1 MSCCLTAIFLLGLI
15 SVTALVAVPL
25 SSAIFSLRSN
35 EVEGQ
40 NSEVM
45 QKQDIFKI
53 IVTVNGLDHES
64 GDVITLVTVNGLTKS
79 KLFDDTK
86 TYLSSSKHWKTYN
99 YRIYFNIS
107 KHDRKNRQPIQ
118 SMCATCQELRVNLSY
133 REEFSCIQTR
143 DCRLVYRTRQVHKE
157 ICSNRSLVTRKIRL
171 LDPYYLLIL
180 TFFSD

>member
-1 MSCCLTAIFLLGLI
+1 M
-15 SVTALVAVPL
+15 
-25 SSAIFSLRSN
+25 
-35 EVEGQ
+35 
-40 NSEVM
+40 
-45 QKQDIFKI
+45 
-53 IVTVNGLDHES
+53 TVNGLNHES

-79 KLFDDTK
+79 KLFDYTK

-143 DCRLVYRTRQVHKE
+143 DCRPVYRTRQVHKE
-157 ICSNRSLVTRKIRL
+157 ICSNRSLGTRKIRT
-171 LDPYYLLIL
+171 PIL
-180 TFFSD
+180 CGRRLKPFGRPVVRYVM